1 MSGLPANG
9 TTTDLRC
16 AFWYACGALLTRGF
30 MLSMSGWRKL
40 YYKLLNLPLSFL
52 VKSKAIP
59 ADPVSEHGLDP
70 TRPIMYVLPYD
81 SKADLLTLR
90 AQCIKH
96 DLPDPLSPLEIDG
109 SLLPRHVFIHDG
121 PRVFPYFV
129 PSLESVKIFHDYL
142 DLHRNNPALDI
153 QMLPVTVMFGR
164 APGREVQGEDT
175 PHLRVLNGVQKFFA
189 VIWHGRDSFV
199 RFSPT
204 VSLRRMATEHGTDQS
219 IAQKLARVARI
230 HFARQRLAAIGPR
243 LPARQDLFNRLL
255 QSKAIEKAVEDEAR
269 SKKISHEKAQQNAVE
284 MMEEIAAN
292 FSYEAIRVTDRVM
305 GWLWSR
311 LYQGINVNG
320 GERVRQLAQDGHE
333 IVYVPCHRSH
343 MDYLLLSYVLYHQ
356 GLVPPHIAAGINL
369 NFWPAGPIFRR
380 LGAFF
385 IRRTFKGNKLYSTV
399 FREYLGELFTR
410 GYSVEYFVEG
420 GRSRTGRL
428 LDPKTG
434 TLAMTLQAM
443 LRGGNR
449 PITLVPIYIG
459 YEHVMEV
466 GTYAKELRG
475 AAKEKEGFMQMV
487 RGLRKLRNLGQ
498 GYVNF
503 GEPLPLVNYL
513 NKRVPEWRD
522 AIDPIEP
529 QRPSWLT
536 PTVNDIAARLM
547 VRINEA
553 GAANAMNL
561 CVTALLASR
570 QRSLTREQ
578 LIEQLECYTQLLR
591 NVPYSPNSTVPDLTA
606 EALLDHAMGMNKFE
620 SEKDSI
626 GDIIILPREQ
636 AVLMTYYR
644 NNIHH
649 MLVMPSLIAA
659 IVQQHPNVSE
669 AELLRQVS
677 LIYPMLKSELFL
689 RWQTDEL
696 PQLLS
701 NFCEELA
708 RQGLITIENGQLR
721 FTAARYRTLQLLAA
735 GIRET
740 LQRYAITFSILSAK
754 PAINRG
760 TLEKES
766 RTLAQRLS
774 VLHGINAPEFFDKA
788 VFTSLVL
795 TLRHEGYISDS
806 GDADVLQTQATWLI
820 LADLV
825 TSDVRLTI
833 ESAVA
838 HE

>member
-1 MSGLPANG
+1 
-9 TTTDLRC
+9 
-16 AFWYACGALLTRGF
+16 
-30 MLSMSGWRKL
+30 MSGWRKL
-40 YYKLLNLPLSFL
+40 YYKLLNLPLSIL
-52 VKSKAIP
+52 VKSKVIP
-59 ADPVSEHGLDP
+59 TDPVSEHGIDP
-70 TRPIMYVLPYD
+70 TRPVMYVLPYD

-90 AQCIKH
+90 AQCLKH
-96 DLPDPLSPLEIDG
+96 DLPDPLAPLEIDG
-109 SLLPRHVFIHDG
+109 TLLPRHVFIHDG
-121 PRVFPYFV
+121 PRVIPYFV
-129 PSLESVKIFHDYL
+129 ANPESVKLFHDYL
-142 DLHRNNPALDI
+142 DLHRSNPQLDV
-153 QMLPVTVMFGR
+153 QMLPVAVMFGR
-164 APGREVQGEDT
+164 APGRETSGEST

-189 VIWHGRDSFV
+189 ILWHGRDSFV
-199 RFSPT
+199 RFSQT
-204 VSLRRMATEHGTDQS
+204 VSLRQMATEHGTDKS

-230 HFARQRLAAIGPR
+230 HFARQRLAAVGPR
-243 LPARQDLFNRLL
+243 LPARQDLFNKLL

-269 SKKISHEKAQQNAVE
+269 SKKISHEKAQQNAIE
-284 MMEEIAAN
+284 MMEEVAAN
-292 FSYEAIRVTDRVM
+292 FSYEAIKVTDRVM

-311 LYQGINVNG
+311 LYQGINVHG

-399 FREYLGELFTR
+399 FREYLGELFSR

-434 TLAMTLQAM
+434 TLSMTLQAM
-443 LRGGNR
+443 LRGGSR
-449 PITLVPIYIG
+449 PITFVPIYIG

-475 AAKEKEGFMQMV
+475 AAKEKESFLQMV

-503 GEPLPLVNYL
+503 GEPLPLMNYL
-513 NKRVPEWRD
+513 NKNVPEWRD

-529 QRPSWLT
+529 QRPAWMT
-536 PTVNDIAARLM
+536 PAVNDIAAKLM

-591 NVPYSPNSTVPDLTA
+591 NVPYSPEATVPDMSA

-620 SEKDSI
+620 TEQDSI

-659 IVQQHPNVSE
+659 IVQQHREISE

-677 LIYPMLKSELFL
+677 LVYPMLKSELFL
-689 RWQTDEL
+689 RWDNAEL
-696 PQLLS
+696 PALLNALCS
-701 NFCEELA
+701 EMS
-708 RQGLITIENGQLR
+708 RQGLITLQDGQLKM
-721 FTAARYRTLQLLAA
+721 TPARHRSLQLLAA

-740 LQRYAITFSILSAK
+740 LQRFAITFAILSAK

-788 VFTSLVL
+788 VFTALVL
-795 TLRHEGYISDS
+795 TLRDESYISDK
-806 GDADVLQTQATWLI
+806 GDADAERSHMMWQM
-820 LADLV
+820 LAELV

-833 ESAVA
+833 ESAVT
-838 HE
+838 HD

>member
-1 MSGLPANG
+1 
-9 TTTDLRC
+9 
-16 AFWYACGALLTRGF
+16 
-30 MLSMSGWRKL
+30 MSGWRNL
-40 YYKLLNLPLSFL
+40 YYKLLNLPVKLL

-59 ADPVSEHGLDP
+59 TEPVAELGLD
-70 TRPIMYVLPYD
+70 TSRPIMYVLPYD
-81 SKADLLTLR
+81 SKADLLALR
-90 AQCIKH
+90 DQCRKQ
-96 DLPDPLSPLEIDG
+96 DLPDPLQPLEVEG
-109 SLLPRHVFIHDG
+109 TELPRYVFIHKG
-121 PRVFPYFV
+121 PRVLPYFGPNV
-129 PSLESVKIFHDYL
+129 ESVKLFHEYL
-142 DLHRNNPALDI
+142 DLHRNHPDVDV
-153 QMLPVTVMFGR
+153 QMVPVSVMFGR
-164 APGREVQGEDT
+164 APGRDKGTPQ
-175 PHLRVLNGVQKFFA
+175 PHLRILNGIQKFFA
-189 VIWHGRDSFV
+189 VLWLGRDSFV
-199 RFSPT
+199 RFSPM
-204 VSLRRMATEHGTDQS
+204 VSLRKMATEHGTDQK
-219 IAQKLARVARI
+219 IAQKLARVARM
-230 HFARQRLAAIGPR
+230 HFARQRLAAVGPR
-243 LPARQDLFNRLL
+243 LPVRQDLFNKLL
-255 QSKAIEKAVEDEAR
+255 QSKAIAKAVEDEAR
-269 SKKISHEKAQQNAVE
+269 SKKISHEKAQQNAVAL
-284 MMEEIAAN
+284 MEEVAAN
-292 FSYEAIRVTDRVM
+292 FSYEAIRITDRVM
-305 GWLWSR
+305 GWTWSK
-311 LYQGINVNG
+311 LYQGLNVSG

-369 NFWPAGPIFRR
+369 NFWPAGPIFRH

-434 TLAMTLQAM
+434 TLSMTIQAM

-475 AAKEKEGFMQMV
+475 ATKEKEGFMSMV

-513 NKRVPEWRD
+513 NQHVPEWRES
-522 AIDPIEP
+522 IDPIEA
-529 QRPSWLT
+529 QRPSWLN
-536 PTVNDIAARLM
+536 PAVNDIAQKVM
-547 VRINEA
+547 VRINNA
-553 GAANAMNL
+553 GAANAINL

-570 QRSLTREQ
+570 QRAMTREQ
-578 LIEQLECYTQLLR
+578 LTEQLDCYLQLLR
-591 NVPYSPNSTVPDLTA
+591 NVPYSVDATVPSQSA
-606 EALLDHAMGMNKFE
+606 EELLEHALSMDKFE
-620 SEKDSI
+620 LEQDSI
-626 GDIIILPREQ
+626 GEIVILPREQ

-659 IVQQHPNVSE
+659 ILIQHRDLSRE
-669 AELLRQVS
+669 ELLRQISV
-677 LIYPMLKSELFL
+677 IYPMLKSELFL
-689 RWQTDEL
+689 RWEISEL
-696 PQLLS
+696 PALLDALVA
-701 NFCEELA
+701 EMA
-708 RQGLITIENGQLR
+708 RQGLLQATEDRLR
-721 FTAARYRTLQLLAA
+721 MIAGHVRRMQTLAA

-740 LQRYAITFSILSAK
+740 LQRYAITFSILSAN

-766 RTLAQRLS
+766 RTMAQRLS

-795 TLRHEGYISDS
+795 TLRDEGYISDS
-806 GDADVLQTQATWLI
+806 DDAPIERTLQVYLL
-820 LADLV
+820 LAELV
-825 TSDVRLTI
+825 TQDVRMTI

-838 HE
+838 RS

>member
-1 MSGLPANG
+1 
-9 TTTDLRC
+9 
-16 AFWYACGALLTRGF
+16 
-30 MLSMSGWRKL
+30 MSGWRNL
-40 YYKLLNLPLSFL
+40 YYKVLNLPVKFL

-59 ADPVSEHGLDP
+59 AEPVTELSLD
-70 TRPIMYVLPYD
+70 TSRPIMYVLPYD
-81 SKADLLTLR
+81 SKADLLALR
-90 AQCIKH
+90 EQCRKQ
-96 DLPDPLSPLEIDG
+96 DLPDPLDPLEIDG
-109 SLLPRHVFIHDG
+109 TVLPRHVFIHDG

-129 PSLESVKIFHDYL
+129 PNVESVKLFHEYL
-142 DLHRNNPALDI
+142 DLHRSNPLLDV
-153 QMLPVTVMFGR
+153 QMVPVSVMFGR
-164 APGREVQGEDT
+164 APGREVQGDDQ
-175 PHLRVLNGVQKFFA
+175 PHLRVLNGVQKFVA
-189 VIWHGRDSFV
+189 VLWLGRDSFV
-199 RFSPT
+199 RFSPM
-204 VSLRRMATEHGTDQS
+204 VSLRRMATEHGTDKS
-219 IAQKLARVARI
+219 IAQKLARVARM
-230 HFARQRLAAIGPR
+230 HFARQRLAAVGPR
-243 LPARQDLFNRLL
+243 LPVRQDLFNKLL
-255 QSKAIEKAVEDEAR
+255 QSKAIAKAVEDEAR
-269 SKKISHEKAQQNAVE
+269 SKKISHEKAQQNAIE
-284 MMEEIAAN
+284 LMEEIAAD
-292 FSYEAIRVTDRVM
+292 FSYEAIRLTDRIM
-305 GWLWSR
+305 GWTWSR

-434 TLAMTLQAM
+434 TLSMTIQAM

-475 AAKEKEGFMQMV
+475 ATKEKEGFMSMV

-503 GEPLPLVNYL
+503 GEPLPLVAYL
-513 NKRVPEWRD
+513 NKHVPEWRE
-522 AIDPIEP
+522 AIDPIEA
-529 QRPSWLT
+529 QRPAWLT
-536 PTVNDIAARLM
+536 PAVNDIAQRVM
-547 VRINEA
+547 VSINNA

-578 LIEQLECYTQLLR
+578 LIEQLTCYVQLLR
-591 NVPYSPNSTVPDLTA
+591 NVPYSSDSTVPEMTP
-606 EALLDHAMGMNKFE
+606 EALLDHALSMNKFE
-620 SEKDSI
+620 IEQDNI
-626 GDIIILPREQ
+626 GEIIVLPREQ

-644 NNIHH
+644 NNVHH
-649 MLVMPSLIAA
+649 MLVMPSLIAV
-659 IVQQHPNVSE
+659 ILMHYRE
-669 AELLRQVS
+669 LTRAELLRQISV
-677 LIYPMLKSELFL
+677 IYPMLKSELFL
-689 RWQTDEL
+689 HWNKED
-696 PQLLS
+696 LLAVLDS
-701 NFCEELA
+701 LVSEMA
-708 RQGLITIENGQLR
+708 RQGLLTADDQMLR
-721 FTAARYRTLQLLAA
+721 LSPARFSTLQLLAA
-735 GIRET
+735 GVRET
-740 LQRYAITFSILSAK
+740 LQRYAITFSILSAN
-754 PAINRG
+754 PSINRG

-766 RTLAQRLS
+766 RTMAQRLS

-788 VFTSLVL
+788 VFSTLVL
-795 TLRHEGYISDS
+795 TLRDEGYISDT
-806 GDADVLQTQATWLI
+806 GDAQVEQTHKVYQM
-820 LADLV
+820 LADLI
-825 TSDVRLTI
+825 TQEVRMTI
-833 ESAVA
+833 ESAGP

>member
-1 MSGLPANG
+1 
-9 TTTDLRC
+9 
-16 AFWYACGALLTRGF
+16 

-90 AQCIKH
+90 AQCLRH
-96 DLPDPLSPLEIDG
+96 HLPDPLSPLEIDG
-109 SLLPRHVFIHDG
+109 ALLPRHVFIHDG

-129 PSLESVKIFHDYL
+129 PSVESVKIFHDYL
-142 DLHRNNPALDI
+142 DLHRNNPTLDI

-164 APGREVQGEDT
+164 APGREIQGEPT

-204 VSLRRMATEHGTDQS
+204 VSLRRMATEHGTDKS

-269 SKKISHEKAQQNAVE
+269 SKKISHEKAQQNAIE

-320 GERVRQLAQDGHE
+320 GEKVRQLAQDGHE

-385 IRRTFKGNKLYSTV
+385 IRRTFKGNKLYATV

-503 GEPLPLVNYL
+503 GEPMPLVNYL

-522 AIDPIEP
+522 DIDPIEP

-536 PTVNDIAARLM
+536 PTVNDIAASLM

-578 LIEQLECYTQLLR
+578 LIEQLACYTQLLR
-591 NVPYSPNSTVPDLTA
+591 NVPYSPNATVPDLSA
-606 EALLDHAMGMNKFE
+606 EALLDHATGMNKFE

-659 IVQQHPNVSE
+659 IVQQHQTLSE

-696 PQLLS
+696 PQLLADL
-701 NFCEELA
+701 CQELA
-708 RQGLITIENGQLR
+708 RQGLITREAGELR

-735 GIRET
+735 GVRET

-754 PAINRG
+754 PTINRG

-795 TLRHEGYISDS
+795 TLRDEGYISDR
-806 GDADVLQTQATWLI
+806 GDADVAQTQATWHI

-825 TSDVRLTI
+825 TNDVRLTI
-833 ESAVA
+833 ETAVA
-838 HE
+838 HD

>member
-1 MSGLPANG
+1 M
-9 TTTDLRC
+9 
-16 AFWYACGALLTRGF
+16 LTRGF
-30 MLSMSGWRKL
+30 ILSMSGWRIL
-40 YYKLLNLPLSFL
+40 FYKLLNLPLSFL

-90 AQCIKH
+90 AQCIRH

-109 SLLPRHVFIHDG
+109 ALLPRHVFIHDG

-129 PSLESVKIFHDYL
+129 PSVESVKIFHEYL
-142 DLHRNNPALDI
+142 DLHRSNPELDI
-153 QMLPVTVMFGR
+153 QMLPVSVMFGR
-164 APGREVQGEDT
+164 APGREVQGEDNP
-175 PHLRVLNGVQKFFA
+175 PHLRLLNGLQKFFA
-189 VIWHGRDSFV
+189 VLWHGRDSFV

-204 VSLRRMATEHGTDQS
+204 VSLRRMATEHGTDKS

-230 HFARQRLAAIGPR
+230 HFARQRLAAVGPR

-269 SKKISHEKAQQNAVE
+269 SKKISHEKAQQNAIE

-434 TLAMTLQAM
+434 TLSMTLQAM
-443 LRGGNR
+443 LRGGTR

-475 AAKEKEGFMQMV
+475 AVKEKEGFMQMV

-503 GEPLPLVNYL
+503 GEPLPLINYL

-522 AIDPIEP
+522 SIDPIEA
-529 QRPSWLT
+529 QRPGWLT
-536 PTVNDIAARLM
+536 PTANDIAATIM

-591 NVPYSPNSTVPDLTA
+591 NVPYSPDATLPDMSA
-606 EALLDHAMGMNKFE
+606 EALLDHALSMNKFE

-649 MLVMPSLIAA
+649 MLVMPALIAA
-659 IVQQHPNVSE
+659 IVQQHRNLSE

-689 RWQTDEL
+689 RWSNDQL
-696 PQLLS
+696 PQLLTDL
-701 NFCEELA
+701 CQELT
-708 RQGLITIENGQLR
+708 RQGLITIEAGLLSFN
-721 FTAARYRTLQLLAA
+721 TARYRTLQLLAA
-735 GIRET
+735 GVRET

-754 PAINRG
+754 PTINRG

-788 VFTSLVL
+788 VFSSLVL
-795 TLRHEGYISDS
+795 TLRDEGYISDS
-806 GDADVLQTQATWLI
+806 GDADVAQTLATWHI
-820 LADLV
+820 LAELV
-825 TSDVRLTI
+825 TSDVRMTI

-838 HE
+838 HD

>member
-1 MSGLPANG
+1 
-9 TTTDLRC
+9 
-16 AFWYACGALLTRGF
+16 
-30 MLSMSGWRKL
+30 MSGWRKL
-40 YYKLLNLPLSFL
+40 YYKLLNLPLSIL
-52 VKSKAIP
+52 VKSKVIP
-59 ADPVSEHGLDP
+59 TDPISELGIDP
-70 TRPIMYVLPYD
+70 TRPLMYVLPYD

-90 AQCIKH
+90 AQCLKH
-96 DLPDPLSPLEIDG
+96 DLPDPLAPLEIDG
-109 SLLPRHVFIHDG
+109 ALLPRHVFIHDG

-129 PSLESVKIFHDYL
+129 ANPESVKLFHDYL
-142 DLHRNNPALDI
+142 DLHRSNAQLDV
-153 QMLPVTVMFGR
+153 QMLPVSVMFGR
-164 APGREVQGEDT
+164 APGREIQGEAQ
-175 PHLRVLNGVQKFFA
+175 PHLRILNGIEKFFA
-189 VIWHGRDSFV
+189 ILWHGRDSFV

-204 VSLRRMATEHGTDQS
+204 VSLRQMATEHGTDKS

-230 HFARQRLAAIGPR
+230 HFARQRLAAVGPR
-243 LPARQDLFNRLL
+243 LPARQDLFNKLL

-269 SKKISHEKAQQNAVE
+269 SKKISHEKAQQNAIE
-284 MMEEIAAN
+284 MMEEVAAD

-311 LYQGINVNG
+311 LYQGINVHG

-399 FREYLGELFTR
+399 FREYLGELFSR

-434 TLAMTLQAM
+434 TLTMTLQAL

-449 PITLVPIYIG
+449 PITFVPIYIG

-513 NKRVPEWRD
+513 NKQVPEWRD

-529 QRPSWLT
+529 QRPAWMT
-536 PTVNDIAARLM
+536 PVVNDIAASLM

-578 LIEQLECYTQLLR
+578 LTEQLECYIQLLR
-591 NVPYSPNSTVPDLTA
+591 NVPYSPESTVPDLSA
-606 EALLDHAMGMNKFE
+606 DALLDHAMGMNKFE
-620 SEKDSI
+620 TEQDSI

-659 IVQQHPNVSE
+659 IVQQHREISE

-677 LIYPMLKSELFL
+677 LVYPMLKSELFL
-689 RWQTDEL
+689 RWDKTQL
-696 PQLLS
+696 PQLLQDL
-701 NFCEELA
+701 CHELA
-708 RQGLITIENGQLR
+708 RQGLITCQDGQLKMS
-721 FTAARYRTLQLLAA
+721 AARYRTLQLLAA

-740 LQRYAITFSILSAK
+740 LQRFAITFAILSAK
-754 PAINRG
+754 PTINRG

-774 VLHGINAPEFFDKA
+774 VLNGINAPEFFDKA
-788 VFTSLVL
+788 VFTALVL
-795 TLRHEGYISDS
+795 TLRDEGYISDS
-806 GDADVLQTQATWLI
+806 GDADAERTHLMWQM
-820 LADLV
+820 LAELV

-838 HE
+838 LS

>member
-1 MSGLPANG
+1 
-9 TTTDLRC
+9 
-16 AFWYACGALLTRGF
+16 

-40 YYKLLNLPLSFL
+40 YYKLLNLPLSVL
-52 VKSKAIP
+52 VKTKAIP
-59 ADPVSEHGLDP
+59 GDPVSEHGLDP

-90 AQCIKH
+90 QQCLKH
-96 DLPDPLSPLEIDG
+96 NLPDPLSPLEIDG
-109 SLLPRHVFIHDG
+109 SILPRHVFIHDG
-121 PRVFPYFV
+121 PRVFPAFG
-129 PSLESVKIFHDYL
+129 PNTESVKIFHEYL
-142 DLHRNNPALDI
+142 DLHRNNPQLDI
-153 QMLPVTVMFGR
+153 QMLPVSVMFGR
-164 APGREVQGEDT
+164 APGREVQGDDA
-175 PHLRVLNGVQKFFA
+175 PHLRELNGVEKFFA
-189 VIWHGRDSFV
+189 IVWHGRDSFV

-204 VSLRRMATEHGTDQS
+204 VSLRWMATQHGTDKS

-230 HFARQRLAAIGPR
+230 HFARQRLAAVGPR
-243 LPARQDLFNRLL
+243 LPARQDLFNKLL
-255 QSKAIEKAVEDEAR
+255 QSKAIEKAVEEEAR
-269 SKKISHEKAQQNAVE
+269 SKKLSHEKAQQNAVE
-284 MMEEIAAN
+284 MMEEIAAD

-320 GERVRQLAQDGHE
+320 GERVRQLAEDGHE

-385 IRRTFKGNKLYSTV
+385 IRRTFKGNKLYATV
-399 FREYLGELFTR
+399 FREYLGELFSR

-443 LRGGNR
+443 LRGGKR

-513 NKRVPEWRD
+513 NKQVPEWRD

-578 LIEQLECYTQLLR
+578 LIEQLDCYTALLR
-591 NVPYSPNSTVPDLTA
+591 NVPYSPESTVPPLSA
-606 EALLDHAMGMNKFE
+606 EELLNHAMSMNKFE
-620 SEKDSI
+620 TEQDNI

-659 IVQQHPNVSE
+659 IIQQHPNLSE
-669 AELLRQVS
+669 AELLRQVR

-689 RWQTDEL
+689 RWEIDAL
-696 PQLLS
+696 PALLS
-701 NFCEELA
+701 ALCQELA
-708 RQGLITIENGQLR
+708 RQGLITLQDGQLR
-721 FTAARYRTLQLLAA
+721 HTAARYRTLQLLAA

-740 LQRYAITFSILSAK
+740 LQRFAITFSILSAK
-754 PAINRG
+754 PTINRG

-766 RTLAQRLS
+766 RMLAQRLS

-788 VFTSLVL
+788 VFTTLVL
-795 TLRHEGYISDS
+795 TLRDEGYISDT
-806 GDADVLQTQATWLI
+806 GDADVERTQATWHI

>member
-1 MSGLPANG
+1 
-9 TTTDLRC
+9 
-16 AFWYACGALLTRGF
+16 
-30 MLSMSGWRKL
+30 MSGWRKL
-40 YYKLLNLPLSFL
+40 YYKLLNLPLSIL
-52 VKSKAIP
+52 VKSKVIP
-59 ADPVSEHGLDP
+59 TDPVSEHGIDP
-70 TRPIMYVLPYD
+70 TRPVMYVLPYD

-90 AQCIKH
+90 NQCLRL
-96 DLPDPLSPLEIDG
+96 DLPDPLAPLEIDG
-109 SLLPRHVFIHDG
+109 TLLPRHVFIHDG
-121 PRVFPYFV
+121 PRVFPYYV
-129 PSLESVKIFHDYL
+129 ANPESVKLFHDYL
-142 DLHRNNPALDI
+142 DLHRNNPQLDV
-153 QMLPVTVMFGR
+153 QMLPVAVMFGR
-164 APGREVQGEDT
+164 APGREIQGEPT

-189 VIWHGRDSFV
+189 ILWHGRDSFV
-199 RFSPT
+199 RFSST
-204 VSLRRMATEHGTDQS
+204 VSLRQMATEHGTDKS

-230 HFARQRLAAIGPR
+230 HFARQRLAAVGPS
-243 LPARQDLFNRLL
+243 LPARQDLFNKLL

-284 MMEEIAAN
+284 MMEEIAAD
-292 FSYEAIRVTDRVM
+292 FSYEAIRVTDRIM

-311 LYQGINVNG
+311 LYQGISVNG

-399 FREYLGELFTR
+399 FREYLGELFSR

-434 TLAMTLQAM
+434 TLSMTLQAL
-443 LRGGNR
+443 LRGGSR
-449 PITLVPIYIG
+449 PITFVPIYIG

-475 AAKEKEGFMQMV
+475 AAKEKEGFVQMV

-513 NKRVPEWRD
+513 NKHIPEWRE
-522 AIDPIEP
+522 AIDPIDP
-529 QRPSWLT
+529 QRPAWMT
-536 PTVNDIAARLM
+536 PAVNDIAARLM

-578 LIEQLECYTQLLR
+578 LTEQLECYTQLLR
-591 NVPYSPNSTVPDLTA
+591 NVPYSPEATVPDLSA

-620 SEKDSI
+620 TEQDSI

-644 NNIHH
+644 NNIQH

-659 IVQQHPNVSE
+659 IVQQHREISE

-677 LIYPMLKSELFL
+677 LVYPMLKSELFL
-689 RWQTDEL
+689 RWESAEL
-696 PQLLS
+696 PALLS
-701 NFCEELA
+701 ALCAEMA
-708 RQGLITIENGQLR
+708 RQGLVTQLDGQIKLS
-721 FTAARYRTLQLLAA
+721 AARYRTLQLLAA

-740 LQRYAITFSILSAK
+740 LQRFAITFAILSAK
-754 PAINRG
+754 PTINRG

-788 VFTSLVL
+788 VFTTLVL
-795 TLRHEGYISDS
+795 TLRDERYISDS
-806 GDADVLQTQATWLI
+806 GDADAERTHVMWQM
-820 LADLV
+820 LAELV

>member
-1 MSGLPANG
+1 
-9 TTTDLRC
+9 
-16 AFWYACGALLTRGF
+16 

-90 AQCIKH
+90 AQCLRH
-96 DLPDPLSPLEIDG
+96 HLPDPLSPLEIDG
-109 SLLPRHVFIHDG
+109 ALLPRHVFIHDG

-129 PSLESVKIFHDYL
+129 PSVESVKIFHDYL
-142 DLHRNNPALDI
+142 DLHRNNPTLDI

-164 APGREVQGEDT
+164 APGREVQGEAT

-204 VSLRRMATEHGTDQS
+204 VSLRRMATEHGTDKS

-269 SKKISHEKAQQNAVE
+269 SKKISHEKAQQNAIE

-320 GERVRQLAQDGHE
+320 GEKVRQLAQDGHE

-385 IRRTFKGNKLYSTV
+385 IRRTFKGNKLYATV

-503 GEPLPLVNYL
+503 GEPMPLVNYL

-536 PTVNDIAARLM
+536 PTVNDIAASLM

-578 LIEQLECYTQLLR
+578 LIEQLACYTQLLR
-591 NVPYSPNSTVPDLTA
+591 NVPYSPNATVPDLTA

-659 IVQQHPNVSE
+659 IVQQHQTLSE

-696 PQLLS
+696 PKLLTEL
-701 NFCEELA
+701 CQELA
-708 RQGLITIENGQLR
+708 RQGLITREAGELR

-735 GIRET
+735 GVRET

-754 PAINRG
+754 PTINRG

-795 TLRHEGYISDS
+795 TLRDEGYISDS
-806 GDADVLQTQATWLI
+806 GDADVTQTQATWHI

-825 TSDVRLTI
+825 TNDVRMTI
-833 ESAVA
+833 ETAVA
-838 HE
+838 HD

>member
-1 MSGLPANG
+1 
-9 TTTDLRC
+9 
-16 AFWYACGALLTRGF
+16 

-90 AQCIKH
+90 AQCLRH
-96 DLPDPLSPLEIDG
+96 HLPDPLSPLEIDG
-109 SLLPRHVFIHDG
+109 ALLPRHVFIHDG

-129 PSLESVKIFHDYL
+129 PSVESVKIFHDYL
-142 DLHRNNPALDI
+142 DLHRNNPTLDI

-164 APGREVQGEDT
+164 APGREVQGEAT

-204 VSLRRMATEHGTDQS
+204 VSLRRMATEHGTDKS

-269 SKKISHEKAQQNAVE
+269 SKKISHEKAQQNAIE

-320 GERVRQLAQDGHE
+320 GEKVRQLAQDGHE

-385 IRRTFKGNKLYSTV
+385 IRRTFKGNKLYATV

-503 GEPLPLVNYL
+503 GEPMPLVNYL

-536 PTVNDIAARLM
+536 PTVNDIAASLM

-578 LIEQLECYTQLLR
+578 LIEQLACYTQLLR
-591 NVPYSPNSTVPDLTA
+591 NVPYSPNATVPDLTA

-659 IVQQHPNVSE
+659 IVQQHQTLSE

-696 PQLLS
+696 PQLLTEL
-701 NFCEELA
+701 CQELA
-708 RQGLITIENGQLR
+708 RQGLITREAGELR

-735 GIRET
+735 GVRET

-754 PAINRG
+754 PTINRG

-795 TLRHEGYISDS
+795 TLRDEGYISDS
-806 GDADVLQTQATWLI
+806 GDADVTQTQATWHI

-825 TSDVRLTI
+825 TNDVRMTI
-833 ESAVA
+833 ETAVA
-838 HE
+838 HD